1 MSKKRL
7 SKVNPS
13 VLSEMTSELCDI
25 NNSFGMHIARNLP
38 KSGLPFVIEWP
49 QPVIGLMVYLAV
61 DIPYVIIKTLVKRI
75 SQRVK
80 EIRRQ
85 KYYAAENERRRKLR
99 EERRKIRVR
108 TTFGKCPTAKEFSD
122 AWLKSKESLAAMLK
136 FGGMVHDLACYVDS
150 SLVFNP
156 SRTKIIGRNGGIKS
170 WIRENVPHLIP
181 KYQTIMRYHI
191 AAVKM
196 RQFTAIKDPIPT
208 QIIDESIDYQYMRT
222 TDEEQEYASK
232 KSLSVLKEIK
242 KSLKFRYLPNK
253 DLIAQS
259 TRKWSQKAAT
269 KNNPSNEIFQK
280 TMSKAIN
287 KALRML
293 RESIDSHINDYLTS
307 INVAYKKRLDIAQ
320 KESQKCRLNKSLK
333 TSKKKE
339 FKIKPWR
346 ECKSWLY
353 QVLDKD
359 EGLVEK
365 DELDKRKIL
374 I

>member
-1 MSKKRL
+1 
-7 SKVNPS
+7 
-13 VLSEMTSELCDI
+13 
-25 NNSFGMHIARNLP
+25 
-38 KSGLPFVIEWP
+38 
-49 QPVIGLMVYLAV
+49 
-61 DIPYVIIKTLVKRI
+61 
-75 SQRVK
+75 
-80 EIRRQ
+80 
-85 KYYAAENERRRKLR
+85 
-99 EERRKIRVR
+99 
-108 TTFGKCPTAKEFSD
+108 
-122 AWLKSKESLAAMLK
+122 
-136 FGGMVHDLACYVDS
+136 
-150 SLVFNP
+150 
-156 SRTKIIGRNGGIKS
+156 
-170 WIRENVPHLIP
+170 
-181 KYQTIMRYHI
+181 MRYHI
-191 AAVKM
+191 AAVKI

-353 QVLDKD
+353 QVLDKY
-359 EGLVEK
+359 EGIVEK

>member
-1 MSKKRL
+1 MRKKRL
-7 SKVNPS
+7 PEVNPS
-13 VLSEMTSELCDI
+13 VLSEITTELSDI
-25 NNSFGMHIARNLP
+25 NNTFGMCIAKNLP

-85 KYYAAENERRRKLR
+85 KYYAAENEKRRKLR

-108 TTFGKCPTAKEFSD
+108 TTLGKCPTAKEFLD
-122 AWLKSKESLAAMLK
+122 AWLESKKSLAAMLK

-170 WIRENVPHLIP
+170 WIRENVPDLIP

-196 RQFTAIKDPIPT
+196 RQFTAINDPIPT
-208 QIIDESIDYQYMRT
+208 QMIDESIDSQYMRT
-222 TDEEQEYASK
+222 TEEELQYASK
-232 KSLSVLKEIK
+232 ESLSVFTEIR
-242 KSLKFRYLPNK
+242 KSLKYRYLPNK
-253 DLIAQS
+253 DLIDQS
-259 TRKWSQKAAT
+259 TSKWIQKVST

-280 TMSKAIN
+280 EMSKSIN
-287 KALRML
+287 KALRIL
-293 RESIDSHINDYLTS
+293 RESIASHINDYLTS
-307 INVAYKKRLDIAQ
+307 INQAYKKRLDVAQ
-320 KESQKCRLNKSLK
+320 KESQKRRLNKSYKAKKLCKLK
-333 TSKKKE
+333 IRE
-339 FKIKPWR
+339 WR

-353 QVLDKD
+353 QVLDKY

-365 DELDKRKIL
+365 DEIAKRKSI

>member
-1 MSKKRL
+1 
-7 SKVNPS
+7 
-13 VLSEMTSELCDI
+13 
-25 NNSFGMHIARNLP
+25 
-38 KSGLPFVIEWP
+38 
-49 QPVIGLMVYLAV
+49 MVYLAV

-170 WIRENVPHLIP
+170 WIRENVPDLIP
-181 KYQTIMRYHI
+181 KYQTIMRYHVT
-191 AAVKM
+191 AVKM
-196 RQFTAIKDPIPT
+196 RQFTAIKDPMPT
-208 QIIDESIDYQYMRT
+208 QIIDESIDSQYMRT
-222 TDEEQEYASK
+222 TEEELEYASK
-232 KSLSVLKEIK
+232 ESLSVFDGIN
-242 KSLKFRYLPNK
+242 KSLKFRYLPNI
-253 DLIAQS
+253 DLIDQS
-259 TRKWSQKAAT
+259 TRKWSEKASVR
-269 KNNPSNEIFQK
+269 KHPSNEIFK
-280 TMSKAIN
+280 KAMSKSIN
-287 KALRML
+287 KALRIL
-293 RESIDSHINDYLTS
+293 RESINSHINEYLKS
-307 INVAYKKRLDIAQ
+307 NKLAYKKRLDEAQ
-320 KESQKCRLNKSLK
+320 KESKKRRLNKSYKAKK
-333 TSKKKE
+333 TSK
-339 FKIKPWR
+339 FKIREWR

-353 QVLDKD
+353 QVLDKY

-365 DELDKRKIL
+365 DEIAKRKSI

>member
-1 MSKKRL
+1 MRKKRL

-85 KYYAAENERRRKLR
+85 KYYAAENEKRRKHR
-99 EERRKIRVR
+99 EERRKIRIR
-108 TTFGKCPTAKEFSD
+108 TTLGKCPTAKEFLN
-122 AWLKSKESLAAMLK
+122 AFLASKNSLGAMLK

-156 SRTKIIGRNGGIKS
+156 SRTKIIGRNGGIKA
-170 WIRENVPHLIP
+170 WIRENVPELIP

-208 QIIDESIDYQYMRT
+208 QMIDESIDSRYMLT
-222 TDEEQEYASK
+222 TEDELKLARKE
-232 KSLSVLKEIK
+232 SLDFFKEIT
-242 KSLKFRYLPNK
+242 STLKYRYCPNK
-253 DLIAQS
+253 DLIAQA
-259 TRKWSQKAAT
+259 TEKWTQKAGA
-269 KNNPSNEIFQK
+269 KGNLSNTIFQK
-280 TMSKAIN
+280 EMAKAIN
-287 KALRML
+287 KALKIL
-293 RESIDSHINDYLTS
+293 RESIDSHISDYLKS
-307 INVAYKKRLDIAQ
+307 IKAAYNKRLQEAQ
-320 KESQKCRLNKSLK
+320 KISQKRRLNKTYKPPKLK
-333 TSKKKE
+333 E
-339 FKIKPWR
+339 IKIKEWR

-353 QVLDKD
+353 KVLDKY

-365 DELDKRKIL
+365 DEFSKVKR
-374 I
+374 